1 MLNIKR
7 KSLLIGIIL
16 LIVCYIFS
24 GCNSAT
30 ESELDVPKSDL
41 EDVEKP
47 MFTADGIR
55 ALSVVKQG
63 KEIFSIS
70 YNPKEYK
77 SDFDYWEISVPYN
90 GLTCTNTEVM
100 YKLFGIIAGMDFTN
114 TVTLDK
120 ETVTGIA
127 DTNTTLSLEFI
138 QSVGAEERGI
148 ADADNKAT
156 ILIGNK
162 DSNGNYYVAIQGYEN
177 QVYVVKQNIIDSV
190 LSINPFDYILKI
202 SSLINNES
210 ITDIEITIGKENH
223 VLAKNGNIY
232 SFDKKEV
239 EKKEFV
245 TLFQDIQFV
254 IIDSELE
261 SEIEQTDERK
271 AILSI
276 VYNRNTEEAPKIT
289 TSYYVLDETYCS
301 VNINGM
307 ERFKVMKEDVQ
318 KLIKQILEWGQTP

>member
-1 MLNIKR
+1 MLNKKQR
-7 KSLLIGIIL
+7 SLLIGIIL

-30 ESELDVPKSDL
+30 ESKLDVAESDL
-41 EDVEKP
+41 VDVEKP

-63 KEIFSIS
+63 KEIFAIS

-77 SDFDYWEISVPYN
+77 SDFDYWEISVPYK
-90 GLTCTNTEVM
+90 GLTCTDTEVM
-100 YKLFGIIAGMDFTN
+100 YGLFGIIAGMDFTN
-114 TVTLDK
+114 TVSLDK
-120 ETVTGIA
+120 DTVTGIA
-127 DTNTTLSLEFI
+127 DTDTTLSLEFV
-138 QSVGAEERGI
+138 QPDGAKENGI
-148 ADADNKAT
+148 ADADKNAT

-162 DSNGNYYVAIQGYEN
+162 DQDGNYYVAIRGYEN
-177 QVYVVKQNIIDSV
+177 QVYEVKQNIIDSV

-210 ITDIEITIGKENH
+210 ITDIEIAIGKENH
-223 VLAKNGNIY
+223 ILAKNGDIY
-232 SFDKKEV
+232 SFDKKEI

-245 TLFQDIQFV
+245 ILFQDIQFV

-276 VYNRNTEEAPKIT
+276 VYNRDTKEAPKIT

-307 ERFKVMKEDVQ
+307 ERFKVMKEDAE
-318 KLIKQILEWGQTP
+318 KLIKEIKRGQTP